1 MVDSQILEMTPMQK
15 WRDEMV
21 QIFKMKMGPDVKI
34 DEDELRKQLNQ
45 IAIRKFK
52 DHSVTLHNNY
62 KKIDVRSTLYG
73 MVSAVMDKRAILGG
87 DACLFQ
93 HHKIRL
99 SVNVTIIADLK
110 KKRDQFKANR
120 AKYEKGSVNYV
131 YWENKQKNIKVI
143 INSLYG
149 VMGYFKFHFY
159 NVHLAQSVTATGQA
173 IISTASCGYENF
185 MANNIRF
192 VNLTELLHYINNC
205 LQDYKDTIDEYE
217 TLYDKITEVEPYELI
232 GFLKEKSAFTFTM
245 EQANLVASIVS
256 NLDRNCI
263 KLIYYK
269 NNLKAFNRTP
279 YVRNLIRE
287 VFDNIDVLTLADR
300 YAFENAE
307 KTNSVYSDSAP
318 SLFEELLVAYRV
330 FVMYNWPI
338 YDRVR
343 RTRYTDKKAVLYID
357 TDSNFLGLDPYI
369 KYVLND
375 IYHGQYED
383 YDNMRFKIASV
394 YIMILSDLV
403 ARNFKKF
410 TASLNIDPD
419 YGKILQ
425 MKNEYFFT
433 RMAFALVKKRYYGW
447 MRIQE
452 GKLIFKDGHYGD
464 LEIKGFDF
472 IKAGTKATIR
482 DKYKEI
488 VLKILNE
495 DHIQI
500 RPIIDEAIKFKKFV
514 MGEIMKGKSEYF
526 KQVTVSPIARY
537 AKPYSNQ
544 GVKSV
549 LIWNA
554 MCPESTLDL
563 PAEIDVIPIKL
574 SFGFTPKRYSTLLTL
589 GESPDTTSE
598 VFIALQKVM
607 PYMTDFILKHPDVYT
622 KIYKNIFKN
631 DNESI
636 ANMELNCIAKPRYLA
651 ELPDW
656 LRDIIDA
663 DKIIED
669 TVALLTPVLQ
679 STGIKSVSVGA
690 KKSQHYTNMI
700 AV

>member
-1 MVDSQILEMTPMQK
+1 MTNSQILEMTPMQK

-21 QIFKMKMGPDVKI
+21 QIFKMKMGPDVEI
-34 DEDELRKQLNQ
+34 DEDELRAQLNA
-45 IAIRKFK
+45 IALKRFH
-52 DHSVTLHNNY
+52 DHAVTLHNNY
-62 KKIDVRSTLYG
+62 KKIDVRSTLYS
-73 MVSAVMDKRAILGG
+73 MVAVVMDKRAILGG

-93 HHKIRL
+93 HHKINL

-110 KKRDQFKANR
+110 KKRDQYKANR
-120 AKYEKGSVNYV
+120 AMYEKGSVNYV
-131 YWENKQKNIKVI
+131 YWDNKQKNIKVI

-149 VMGYFKFHFY
+149 VMGYYKFHFY

-185 MANNIRF
+185 MANNIKF
-192 VNLTELLHYINNC
+192 VNILELLHYITNC
-205 LQDYKDTIDEYE
+205 LNDYKDTIYEYE
-217 TLYDKITEVEPYELI
+217 SLYDMITEVEPYQLI
-232 GFLKEKSAFTFTM
+232 EFLRDKCAFIFTQ
-245 EQANLVASIVS
+245 EQAEMVASIIS

-269 NNLKAFNRTP
+269 NNLAAFNNTP
-279 YVRNLIRE
+279 YMRNLIRE
-287 VFDNIDVLTLADR
+287 LFDNIDVLTLADR
-300 YAFENAE
+300 FAFENAE
-307 KTNSVYSDSAP
+307 KTHSKYSNNAP

-357 TDSNFLGLDPYI
+357 TDSNFLALDPYI
-369 KYVLND
+369 RFVCED
-375 IYHGQYED
+375 IYNGQYED
-383 YDNMRFKIASV
+383 YDNMRFKVSSV
-394 YIMILSDLV
+394 YIMVLSDLV
-403 ARNFKKF
+403 ARNFSKF
-410 TASLNIDPD
+410 TESLNIDPE

-447 MRIQE
+447 MKIQE
-452 GKLIFKDGHYGD
+452 GKLIKDGIGD

-472 IKAGTKATIR
+472 IKAGTKETIR

-500 RPIIDEAIKFKKFV
+500 RPIIDEAIQFKKFV
-514 MGEIMKGKSEYF
+514 MSEILKGKSEYF
-526 KQVTVSPIARY
+526 KQLTVSPIARY

-549 LIWNA
+549 LIWNG

-574 SFGFTPKRYSTLLTL
+574 SYGFTPKRYSALISL
-589 GESPDTTSE
+589 GESPNTASDEFTE
-598 VFIALQKVM
+598 LQKVI
-607 PYMTDFILKHPDVYT
+607 PHMTDFILKHPDVYA
-622 KIYKNIFKN
+622 KLYKNIFMN
-631 DNESI
+631 DNELI
-636 ANMELNCIAKPRYLA
+636 ANMELNCIAKPRYLT

-656 LRDIIDA
+656 LRDIIDV

-700 AV
+700 VV

>member
-1 MVDSQILEMTPMQK
+1 MTDQQILEMTPMKK

-21 QIFKMKMGPDVKI
+21 QVVKMKYGPDVKI

-45 IAIRKFK
+45 IAIRKFQ
-52 DHSVTLHNNY
+52 DHPVTLHNNY

-73 MVSAVMDKRAILGG
+73 MVAAVMDKRAILGG

-93 HHKIRL
+93 HHRIHL

-120 AKYEKGSVNYV
+120 AMYEKGSVQWV
-131 YWENKQKNIKVI
+131 YWDNKQKNIKVI

-185 MANNIRF
+185 MANNIKF
-192 VNLTELLHYINNC
+192 VNIAELLHYINNC
-205 LQDYKDTIDEYE
+205 IKDYQDTIDANWE
-217 TLYDKITEVEPYELI
+217 LYNQIDEVEPYQLI
-232 GFLKEKSAFTFTM
+232 QFIKDKSAFDFTK
-245 EQANLVASIVS
+245 EQADLIAAIVS

-269 NNLKAFNRTP
+269 NNLFAFNNTM
-279 YVRNLIRE
+279 YMRNLIRE
-287 VFDNIDVLTLADR
+287 LFDNIEILRLGDA

-307 KTNSVYSDSAP
+307 ATNSVYTKDAP
-318 SLFEELLVAYRV
+318 MLFRELLNAYRV

-357 TDSNFLGLDPYI
+357 TDSNFLALDPYI
-369 KYVLND
+369 QFVCNE
-375 IYHGQYED
+375 IYGGQYAD
-383 YDNMRFKIASV
+383 YNNMRFKIASV
-394 YIMILSDLV
+394 YFMVLGDLV
-403 ARNFKKF
+403 ARNFEKF
-410 TASLNIDPD
+410 TASLNIEPE
-419 YGKILQ
+419 YGKVLG
-425 MKNEYFFT
+425 MKNEFFFT

-447 MRIQE
+447 EMIQE
-452 GKLIFKDGHYGD
+452 GKLIKDGEGD

-472 IKAGTKATIR
+472 IKAGTKETVR
-482 DKYKEI
+482 NKYKEI

-495 DHIQI
+495 DHIKI
-500 RPIIDEAIKFKKFV
+500 RPIIDEAIAFKKFV
-514 MGEIMKGKSEYF
+514 MNEILEGKSEYF
-526 KQVTVSPIARY
+526 KQLTVSPIARY
-537 AKPYSNQ
+537 AQPYSNQ

-549 LIWNA
+549 ITWNA
-554 MCPESTLDL
+554 ICPENTLDL
-563 PAEIDVIPIKL
+563 PAEIDVLPINL
-574 SFGFTPKRYSTLLTL
+574 SFGSTPKRCSVLKSL
-589 GESPDTTSE
+589 GPHPDTSSQT
-598 VFIALQKVM
+598 FIEIQKVM
-607 PYMTDFILKHPDVYT
+607 PHMASFIVKHPDRYE
-622 KIYKNIFKN
+622 KFYNNLFMN
-631 DNESI
+631 DNEKI
-636 ANMELNCIAKPRYLA
+636 ANMEFNCIAKPRYLS

-656 LRDIIDA
+656 LRDIIDV

-679 STGIKSVSVGA
+679 STGVKSVSVGA